1 MKASND
7 VKVLLV
13 EDDQNLG
20 SILRD
25 YLVAKGYATTLARNG
40 KEGYDQFSKG
50 SFDMCILDVMM
61 PVKDGFTLA
70 EEIRQTDKEIPIMF
84 LTAKSM
90 KDDRIMGLQKGA
102 DDYLTKP
109 FAMDELL
116 LRMQAIL
123 RRTRPDTAKPKAKG
137 PVTLGTFTFDP
148 ERRTLTLGDD
158 VQRLTTKE
166 NDLLLMLFENRFDVL
181 DRSYALNR
189 IWGDDSYFNSRS
201 MDVYVAKLRKYLS
214 KDPQVQIVNIHGKG
228 FKMLAGE
235 G

>member
-1 MKASND
+1 MGTSNN

-50 SFDMCILDVMM
+50 NFDMCILDVMM

-90 KDDRIMGLQKGA
+90 KDDRIAGLQKGA

-123 RRTRPDTAKPKAKG
+123 RRTRPDTAKPRAKG
-137 PVTLGTFTFDP
+137 PVAICAFTFDP
-148 ERRTLTLGDD
+148 EHRTLTLGDD

-166 NDLLLMLFENRFDVL
+166 NDLLNMLFENRFDVL

-214 KDPQVQIVNIHGKG
+214 KDPKVQIVNIHGKG
-228 FKMLAGE
+228 FKMLTDE
-235 G
+235 D